1 MPAELDGY
9 LFMND
14 IMLKRATNNQQKE
27 ARRDAILDAAR
38 TLFLEAGFF
47 DVSMATIARQSGLAK
62 GTVYLYFKT
71 KEEIFL
77 ALSTEELVHWL
88 DELDGRLSNS
98 AFPLSIEDFVAI
110 LIQDVSERKNM
121 KRLCSLLHL
130 VLERNISFE
139 EAFAFKM
146 GLKQRSEITAKHIEK
161 ALPFLTPGQGI
172 DVLMQI
178 HCFVVGWGQMSDP
191 TPALAE
197 VLEHPELK
205 PFKVDFEQRLAA
217 SIRCFLFGLEVSNRR

>member
-1 MPAELDGY
+1 V
-9 LFMND
+9 NNV
-14 IMLKRATNNQQKE
+14 MLKRATNNQQKE
-27 ARRDAILDAAR
+27 VRRDAILDAAR
-38 TLFLEAGFF
+38 TLFVEAGFF

-77 ALSTEELVHWL
+77 ALSTEELVRWL
-88 DELDGRLSNS
+88 DELDERLGNAS
-98 AFPLSIEDFVAI
+98 FPLSVEDFVTT
-110 LIQDVSERKNM
+110 LIHDVSERQNM

-130 VLERNISFE
+130 VLERNISFQ

-146 GLKQRSEITAKHIEK
+146 GLKQRSEITGKNVEK
-161 ALPFLTPGQGI
+161 ALLFLKPGQGLE
-172 DVLMQI
+172 VLMQV

-197 VLEHPELK
+197 VLDHPELK
-205 PFKVDFEQRLAA
+205 PFKVDFEQRLTD
-217 SIRCFLFGLEVSNRR
+217 SLRCFLYGLEVSNRL

>member
-1 MPAELDGY
+1 
-9 LFMND
+9 MNNVV
-14 IMLKRATNNQQKE
+14 LKRATNNQQKE

-38 TLFLEAGFF
+38 TLFVEAGFF

-77 ALSTEELVHWL
+77 ALSTEELVRWL
-88 DELDGRLSNS
+88 DEVDERLSNAS
-98 AFPLSIEDFVAI
+98 LPLSIEDFVTT
-110 LIQDVSERKNM
+110 LIHDVSERQNM

-130 VLERNISFE
+130 VLERNISFQ

-146 GLKQRSEITAKHIEK
+146 GLKQRSEITGKNLEK
-161 ALPFLTPGQGI
+161 ALPFLKPGQGLE
-172 DVLMQI
+172 VLMQV

-197 VLEHPELK
+197 VLDHPELK
-205 PFKVDFEQRLAA
+205 PFKVDFEQRLTD
-217 SIRCFLFGLEVSNRR
+217 SLRCFLYGLEVSNRL

>member
-1 MPAELDGY
+1 
-9 LFMND
+9 MNNV
-14 IMLKRATNNQQKE
+14 MLKRATNNQQKE
-27 ARRDAILDAAR
+27 VRRDAILDAAR
-38 TLFLEAGFF
+38 TLFVEAGFF

-77 ALSTEELVHWL
+77 ALSTEELVRWL
-88 DELDGRLSNS
+88 DELDERLGNAS
-98 AFPLSIEDFVAI
+98 FPLSVEDFVTT
-110 LIQDVSERKNM
+110 LIHDVSERQNM

-130 VLERNISFE
+130 VLERNISFQ

-146 GLKQRSEITAKHIEK
+146 GLKQRSEITGKNVEK
-161 ALPFLTPGQGI
+161 ALLFLKPGQGLE
-172 DVLMQI
+172 VLMQV

-197 VLEHPELK
+197 VLDHPELK
-205 PFKVDFEQRLAA
+205 PFKVDFEQRLTD
-217 SIRCFLFGLEVSNRR
+217 SLRCFLYGLEVSNRL